1 MISRIAL
8 ATALALAPQAVAAE
22 AAAPPG
28 KIAITFEASLA
39 VASGIT
45 PGATVVWLGVSR
57 AREEWSDHFYHW
69 RTTTEDTDK
78 DGIVTYPRKEGFPQM
93 TIMVAV
99 ELTAGAYGVGATYPL
114 GNVPPP
120 DFRGARS
127 DSTGLLASFVQP
139 GTRVDLLVVRA
150 GVGAW
155 AARVLDGSPLD
166 ADGLTDGTVTVGLSS
181 LPSRAGTAGGLDGL
195 RLGDIVAMVDA
206 NGPSVR
212 VGPYAGQGV
221 KE

>member
-8 ATALALAPQAVAAE
+8 AWALALAPRALAAE

-28 KIAITFEASLA
+28 KIGIAFDASFA
-39 VASGIT
+39 VASGVT

-78 DGIVTYPRKEGFPQM
+78 DGIVTYPRKDGFPQM
-93 TIMVAV
+93 TVLVAV
-99 ELTAGAYGVGATYPL
+99 DLTAGAYGVGATYPL
-114 GNVPPP
+114 GNVRPP
-120 DFRGARS
+120 DFSGARF
-127 DSTGLLASFVQP
+127 DSTGLLTSVARS
-139 GTRVDLLVVRA
+139 GARVDLLVVRA

-181 LPSRAGTAGGLDGL
+181 LPPRAGTAASLDGL
-195 RLGDIVAMVDA
+195 HPGDIVAMVDA

-212 VGPYAGQGV
+212 VGPYSGQAA